1 MKLVVLAL
9 CVCFL
14 ATTLSAEKIKYTI
27 ALNGQQVEP
36 PVNTR
41 GTGRATMI
49 FNTNKEEVNF
59 KLLYNTQNEAITA
72 FLSAGTDV
80 VKTWRVD
87 QFTAKLK
94 GKNVKLNDEQI
105 AALKNGQMFLT
116 LTTIQN
122 PDGEIRGKAVQL
134 ETSFK
139 AEMDGEE
146 TIPPVITNAKGTG
159 EFVFNAETAELH
171 YRVEHTVQSPTG
183 AHLHGPADITKNA
196 GVLVEFPSAASPI
209 TGKVKLEGRQIEAL
223 TNQLMYLQ
231 IHSEANPNGEIRGQV
246 EVTTAK
252 VKVDTKDEE
261 EDEEDSPEAAGL
273 QGLPTES
280 ESESESGSEDE
291 DDDDNDRD
299 EDDDSNDSNDSKN
312 SGSKGSNDGG
322 LSTLQKVLIGGGVTV
337 AVIAVIVGAVFVGM
351 KVKAHR
357 RKSYTYAPVD
367 VSGPIDVGDYQP
379 PGASG
384 STQA

>member
-1 MKLVVLAL
+1 M
-9 CVCFL
+9 
-14 ATTLSAEKIKYTI
+14 
-27 ALNGQQVEP
+27 G
-36 PVNTR
+36 
-41 GTGRATMI
+41 
-49 FNTNKEEVNF
+49 
-59 KLLYNTQNEAITA
+59 
-72 FLSAGTDV
+72 
-80 VKTWRVD
+80 
-87 QFTAKLK
+87 
-94 GKNVKLNDEQI
+94 NDEQI

-261 EDEEDSPEAAGL
+261 
-273 QGLPTES
+273 
-280 ESESESGSEDE
+280 
-291 DDDDNDRD
+291 DDDSN
-299 EDDDSNDSNDSKN
+299 DSNDSNDSKN